1 MENGRAGKVK
11 KKKKE
16 AEDMEQELLQEIASY
31 WGTRAEGY
39 SEVNEK
45 ELAGSQREAWLHVLE
60 EQFPEKKK
68 EEMKI
73 LDIGTGPGFF
83 PMILSEAGYTVTAVD
98 YTEEM
103 LEKAKENLGKYTK
116 YGLERVTLQRMDAQN
131 LEFADETFDVVISR
145 NLTWNLEKPE
155 QAYQEWM
162 RVLKPGGVLLNF
174 DANWYGYLYDEEKK
188 EAYEADRKKVEE
200 QQLDDHYLCTDIDR
214 MENIARQVPLSAMER
229 PAWDTKVLESL
240 GVCSIQTDSEI
251 WKRVWSEE
259 ERLNYASTPMFL
271 VRAEK
276 SAEQSFQLGDVT
288 VRRGEKYQGDISFA
302 NGDIVLPGTIICGK
316 LPGKTM
322 LITGGVHSGEYVG
335 IQACVELGAELQPE
349 KTVGTIVILKVLN
362 RPAFENRAGSLGLS
376 DGKNLN
382 RVFPG
387 NPNGTEME
395 RLAWAITKEVYPKV
409 DYYIDLH
416 SGDDFEALTPY
427 VYYAGKAA
435 QEVTEVS
442 RKMAEQVDVP
452 YMVRSMVSSGGAYN
466 YAASKGIAS
475 ILLERGGMGA
485 WTSEEVNSD
494 KRDVRNILSSL
505 DMYQIR
511 RDVRNYVPM
520 EVTDVCYQ
528 AASEDGLWYPAAKP
542 GDMVAE
548 GALLGTIRD
557 YNGKL
562 RETCR
567 AEYTGVVLY
576 QTGSLQVTEGGPVVA
591 YGRIVREPEY
601 DDRKEQIVH
610 YWEKRSESFLEQ
622 RRSELANPIA
632 KRWMKEIEKQIPA
645 GRRLKILDVGCG
657 AGFFSILL
665 AKEGHE
671 VFGIDLTPEMIEN
684 AIQLAEEENA
694 DCCFQVMDA
703 ENPMFADETF
713 DVVISRNLT
722 WTLPNAE
729 HAYGEWMRVLKTG
742 GVLLNFDANYGK
754 EDVADTKG
762 LPEAHAHFKVGN
774 EMLEECERIKS
785 QLPISRKN
793 RPAYDVAVL
802 CENTAGEI
810 RIDTSLGKRIYLEK
824 DEFYNPAPMFS
835 ICAVKQ

>member
-1 MENGRAGKVK
+1 
-11 KKKKE
+11 
-16 AEDMEQELLQEIASY
+16 MEQELLQEIASY

-494 KRDVRNILSSL
+494 KRDVRNILSSFG
-505 DMYQIR
+505 MYQIR

-557 YNGKL
+557 YTGKL

>member
-83 PMILSEAGYTVTAVD
+83 PMILSEAGYTVAAVD

-288 VRRGEKYQGDISFA
+288 VRRGEKYQ
-302 NGDIVLPGTIICGK
+302 
-316 LPGKTM
+316 
-322 LITGGVHSGEYVG
+322 
-335 IQACVELGAELQPE
+335 
-349 KTVGTIVILKVLN
+349 
-362 RPAFENRAGSLGLS
+362 
-376 DGKNLN
+376 
-382 RVFPG
+382 
-387 NPNGTEME
+387 
-395 RLAWAITKEVYPKV
+395 
-409 DYYIDLH
+409 
-416 SGDDFEALTPY
+416 
-427 VYYAGKAA
+427 
-435 QEVTEVS
+435 
-442 RKMAEQVDVP
+442 
-452 YMVRSMVSSGGAYN
+452 
-466 YAASKGIAS
+466 
-475 ILLERGGMGA
+475 
-485 WTSEEVNSD
+485 
-494 KRDVRNILSSL
+494 
-505 DMYQIR
+505 
-511 RDVRNYVPM
+511 
-520 EVTDVCYQ
+520 

-542 GDMVAE
+542 GDM
-548 GALLGTIRD
+548 
-557 YNGKL
+557 
-562 RETCR
+562 
-567 AEYTGVVLY
+567 
-576 QTGSLQVTEGGPVVA
+576 VTEGGPVVA

-645 GRRLKILDVGCG
+645 GRRLKILDVDCG

>member
-1 MENGRAGKVK
+1 
-11 KKKKE
+11 
-16 AEDMEQELLQEIASY
+16 
-31 WGTRAEGY
+31 
-39 SEVNEK
+39 
-45 ELAGSQREAWLHVLE
+45 
-60 EQFPEKKK
+60 
-68 EEMKI
+68 
-73 LDIGTGPGFF
+73 
-83 PMILSEAGYTVTAVD
+83 
-98 YTEEM
+98 
-103 LEKAKENLGKYTK
+103 
-116 YGLERVTLQRMDAQN
+116 MDAQN

-188 EAYEADRKKVEE
+188 ERTRQTGRKWKSSSSTTII
-200 QQLDDHYLCTDIDR
+200 C
-214 MENIARQVPLSAMER
+214 ARTLTAWKTLRVRCRSLRWNGRRGIRRCSNSSASVPSRPIPKSGSASGR
-229 PAWDTKVLESL
+229 
-240 GVCSIQTDSEI
+240 
-251 WKRVWSEE
+251 EE

-276 SAEQSFQLGDVT
+276 SAEQPFQLGDVT
-288 VRRGEKYQGDISFA
+288 VRRGEK
-302 NGDIVLPGTIICGK
+302 
-316 LPGKTM
+316 
-322 LITGGVHSGEYVG
+322 
-335 IQACVELGAELQPE
+335 
-349 KTVGTIVILKVLN
+349 
-362 RPAFENRAGSLGLS
+362 
-376 DGKNLN
+376 
-382 RVFPG
+382 
-387 NPNGTEME
+387 
-395 RLAWAITKEVYPKV
+395 
-409 DYYIDLH
+409 
-416 SGDDFEALTPY
+416 
-427 VYYAGKAA
+427 
-435 QEVTEVS
+435 
-442 RKMAEQVDVP
+442 
-452 YMVRSMVSSGGAYN
+452 
-466 YAASKGIAS
+466 
-475 ILLERGGMGA
+475 
-485 WTSEEVNSD
+485 
-494 KRDVRNILSSL
+494 
-505 DMYQIR
+505 
-511 RDVRNYVPM
+511 
-520 EVTDVCYQ
+520 YQ

-542 GDMVAE
+542 GDM
-548 GALLGTIRD
+548 
-557 YNGKL
+557 
-562 RETCR
+562 
-567 AEYTGVVLY
+567 
-576 QTGSLQVTEGGPVVA
+576 VTEGGPVVA